1 MDKKLKIVDRC
12 IKELFQNVISSPL
25 AFQSELD
32 FHTELYRILYNKL
45 AKIMYPNKGYRKK
58 DKILHSNYYSKHEE
72 RSFYDLSIYQKR
84 SYDLFL
90 ELKKWQPLGSKEI
103 INDIKKI
110 VKDKPKAG
118 FIINV
123 DYRKPKFNTLYKDD
137 KKMFN
142 SNKRAFCDFKNKI
155 KKKLSKNNKTELY
168 YYFLRCDYHG
178 HYLKLIS
185 QIKKSEAQ
193 IIDFVYKDRNMT
205 KAKKINN
212 LMCNM

>member
-1 MDKKLKIVDRC
+1 MDKTIEIVDSC
-12 IKELFQNVISSPL
+12 IEQLFHYVINSPK

-32 FHTELYRILYNKL
+32 FHTELYCILYNRL
-45 AKIMYPNKGYRKK
+45 AKKMYFNKGYRNS
-58 DKILHSNYYSKHEE
+58 DKILHSNYHSEYRK
-72 RSFYDLSIYQKR
+72 RSFYDLSIYKR
-84 SYDLFL
+84 GCYDLLL
-90 ELKKWQPLGSKEI
+90 ELKKWKPLGSEEI

-110 VKDKPKAG
+110 AKLKPKAG

-137 KKMFN
+137 KKTLN
-142 SNKRAFCDFKNKI
+142 SNKRAFCNFKNKI

-178 HYLKLIS
+178 HYLKLKS

-205 KAKKINN
+205 KAKKLII
-212 LMCNM
+212 